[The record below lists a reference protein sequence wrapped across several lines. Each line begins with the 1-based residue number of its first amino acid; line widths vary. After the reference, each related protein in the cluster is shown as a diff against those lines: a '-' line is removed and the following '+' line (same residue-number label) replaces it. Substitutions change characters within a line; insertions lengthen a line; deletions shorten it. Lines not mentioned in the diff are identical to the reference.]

1 MRYFLLSTNRLLLLS
16 HRILRNYLKWE
27 LAPTFLLSADLNFP
41 SRLHHHLA
49 LTSAGRGDGEGGRED
64 PPVEPEPNPFTDL
77 TPTDSAEDPFG
88 TDHQIGANI
97 DHLERATGFV
107 IDPGVSF

>member
-1 MRYFLLSTNRLLLLS
+1 MGANT
-16 HRILRNYLKWE
+16 HI
-27 LAPTFLLSADLNFP
+27 LLSADLNFP

-77 TPTDSAEDPFG
+77 TPTDSAEDPL
-88 TDHQIGANI
+88 
-97 DHLERATGFV
+97 LEDRPDYAINPQRRSAHRRGQRAPATFLSEV
-107 IDPGVSF
+107 ETSSQPQQHSAFAS